1 MQPLMPEPARLSA
14 RVVPVFLWLVV
25 AVLATGTVRAQS
37 FNLESGREPVVSLD
51 GLWRFHTGDDRAW
64 ADPAFDDAGW
74 PLVHAGT
81 SWTTQGYPN
90 YAGYAWYRFQLA
102 APESGRPL
110 AVLLPRIYTG
120 YQVYANG
127 TLIGASGSTMPSL
140 APHFAADPR
149 LFRIPPNIAR
159 ERAIT
164 IAIRVW
170 EYAPIASW
178 VGGGTLNAG
187 AAAGN
192 AALLARRLEEQLAQ
206 MRQPVVNPYATSLLC
221 LVVGITILGLFFFR
235 REDKEYLWFAVLLL
249 ADAADALLASIG
261 FSDAIPFLLFR
272 LTDEILGALAT
283 VAALAFFARILHARR
298 SPLWRIICWAAALSP
313 VSVAFY
319 YFQWS
324 SIGVSY
330 SLQLACLLP
339 AFLWIPIALI
349 AASVRGDVSARLL
362 LVPATLL
369 YGLQIVDSV
378 VRISF
383 EMGWQRG
390 WASLQIN
397 VLRRPFPL
405 HGADVIEDVF
415 VLAFLMFLVRRF
427 SLARREEARL
437 AGEIDAAR
445 SVQALLV
452 PAAVPE
458 TPGFRVESVYRPAS
472 EVGGDFYQVFS
483 TEDGALLVVVG
494 DVSGKGLPAAMT
506 VSTLIGGLRAC
517 TLRRPSAILA
527 YLNRVIGGTTA
538 GFTTCLCAH
547 IAPEGVMSVANAG
560 HLAPYRNGEEILLPP
575 GWPLGLTGD
584 ADYVETT
591 LQLYP
596 EDTLTFLS
604 DGVVEARDRSGELF
618 GFERARRI
626 SGASAEEIAGAA
638 QAFGQAD
645 DITVVRVA
653 LHGAGAGAAQSAEPE
668 GRIG

>member
-1 MQPLMPEPARLSA
+1 MPDARWSA
-14 RVVPVFLWLVV
+14 RILSVFLWLLAV
-25 AVLATGTVRAQS
+25 VLAAGPVRAQS
-37 FNLESGREPVVSLD
+37 FHLQSGREPITSLD
-51 GLWRFHTGDDRAW
+51 GLWRFHTGDDPAW
-64 ADPAFDDAGW
+64 ANPGFDDAAW

-90 YAGYAWYRFQLA
+90 YAGYAWYRFRLV
-102 APESGRPL
+102 APDSGRAL
-110 AVLLPRIYTG
+110 AILLPRIYTG

-127 TLIGASGSTMPSL
+127 ELIGASGSTTPSL

-149 LFRIPPNIAR
+149 LYRIPAEIAS
-159 ERAIT
+159 EPAIT

-187 AAAGN
+187 AAAGD
-192 AALLARRLEEQLAQ
+192 AVLLARRLEAQLVQ
-206 MRQPVVNPYATSLLC
+206 SRQPVVNPYATSLLC
-221 LVVGITILGLFFFR
+221 TVVGITILGLFFFR
-235 REDKEYLWFAVLLL
+235 REDREYLWFAVLLL

-283 VAALAFFARILHARR
+283 VAALAFFSRILHARQ
-298 SPLWRIICWAAALSP
+298 SPLWRVICLAAALSP
-313 VSVAFY
+313 LSVAFY

-324 SIGVSY
+324 PIGVAY

-339 AFLWIPIALI
+339 AFLWILI
-349 AASVRGDVSARLL
+349 TLVVASFRGDASARLL
-362 LVPATLL
+362 LVPAALL

-378 VRISF
+378 VRISW
-383 EMGWQRG
+383 ELGWQRV
-390 WASLQIN
+390 WASLQID

-405 HGADVIEDVF
+405 HGADVIEDAF
-415 VLAFLMFLVRRF
+415 VLALLMFLVRRF

-452 PAAVPE
+452 PSAVPE

-472 EVGGDFYQVFS
+472 EVGGDFYQVFPA
-483 TEDGALLVVVG
+483 EDGALLVVVG

-506 VSTLIGGLRAC
+506 VSTVIGGLRGC

-527 YLNRVIGGTTA
+527 YLNRILGGTTG

-547 IAPEGVMSVANAG
+547 IAPEGMLSVANAG
-560 HLAPYRNGEEILLPP
+560 HPAPYRNGEEILLPP
-575 GWPLGLTGD
+575 GWPLGLTAE
-584 ADYVETT
+584 ADYAETM
-591 LQLYP
+591 LQLGP

-604 DGVVEARDRSGELF
+604 DGVVEARDGKGELF
-618 GFERARRI
+618 GFERTRRI
-626 SGASAEEIAGAA
+626 SGASAEEIARAA
-638 QAFGQAD
+638 QAFGQED

-653 LHGAGAGAAQSAEPE
+653 LHGAACSGQAADPVERRE
-668 GRIG
+668 G